1 MVGEAEGEEAEKPH
15 PLPLSDG
22 RGEYIV
28 LLLRRV
34 TTPLSPWRGVGGEAG
49 SCSRFHVRHRA
60 DGVFLLQFHV
70 HHVTVVAH
78 DVLTEKLALVAPL
91 VVYLNGLHRV
101 GRQVVEHDGVVAT
114 EEVLAVEQQ
123 RIDVLAVVV
132 DAPAL
137 LQFHARQ
144 LAHQCIEH
152 RPLGQFE
159 SIGIEDERV
168 AFIIELHLRGHDHHL
183 LQHPRLALHI
193 DGRQFAP
200 LLTAVDIVEGI
211 GHLCGLESHVGG
223 LDDIIGRT
231 GRHLESEVRVFDGR
245 VVAVLHE

>member
-1 MVGEAEGEEAEKPH
+1 MVGEAEGEETEKPH

-22 RGEYIV
+22 RGKYIV

-34 TTPLSPWRGVGGEAG
+34 TTPLSPWRGAGGEAG
-49 SCSRFHVRHRA
+49 SCSRLHVRHRA
-60 DGVFLLQFHV
+60 DRIFLLQFHV
-70 HHVTVVAH
+70 HHVAVVAH
-78 DVLTEKLALVAPL
+78 HVLAEELALVAPL
-91 VVYLNGLHRV
+91 VVDFDGLHRV
-101 GRQVVEHDGVVAT
+101 GRQVVEHNGVVAT

-132 DAPAL
+132 DATAL
-137 LQFHARQ
+137 LQLHARQ
-144 LAHQCIEH
+144 LAHQRVEH
-152 RPLGQFE
+152 RPFSQLEGV
-159 SIGIEDERV
+159 GIEDERV

-211 GHLCGLESHVGG
+211 GHFCGLESHVGG
-223 LDDIIGRT
+223 LDDIIGRA
-231 GRHLESEVRVFDGR
+231 GRHLKSEVGMFDGR
-245 VVAVLHE
+245 IVAVLHE